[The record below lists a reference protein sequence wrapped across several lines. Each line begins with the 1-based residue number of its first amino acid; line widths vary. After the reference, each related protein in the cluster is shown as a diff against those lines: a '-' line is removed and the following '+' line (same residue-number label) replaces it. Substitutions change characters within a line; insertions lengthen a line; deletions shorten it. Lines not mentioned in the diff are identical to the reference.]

1 MNNVQEGLPESVCRY
16 PCIYMINRVE
26 PLFMTAGSI
35 SRPSS
40 VPVQNAMNMFTS
52 SVVGEDIVQS
62 QSFWLYPTFTLLNS
76 FPFFS
81 LFRFINANTV
91 SLSAMM
97 KVQFVKRHF

>member
-1 MNNVQEGLPESVCRY
+1 MNNVQEGLSESVCRY

-62 QSFWLYPTFTLLNS
+62 LFDSIPPLLS
-76 FPFFS
+76 LIHFLFS
-81 LFRFINANTV
+81 
-91 SLSAMM
+91 
-97 KVQFVKRHF
+97 HFSDL